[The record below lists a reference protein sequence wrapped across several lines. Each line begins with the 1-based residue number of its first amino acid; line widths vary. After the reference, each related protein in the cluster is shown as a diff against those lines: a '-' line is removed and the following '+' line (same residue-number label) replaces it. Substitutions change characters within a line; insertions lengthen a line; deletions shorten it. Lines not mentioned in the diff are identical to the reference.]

1 MVGKRTTFQ
10 SAALNVGAVLGAV
23 CLIFALAAVLFGLKP
38 LIFVSGSMGPTI
50 PTGALG
56 IAVPVNIDEVAVGDV
71 VSVQTSEDVRITHR
85 VVEVLPEGL
94 VLKGDANPVADLQPY
109 HVASVEK
116 LIFSVPLLGYVVS
129 WMSQPWA
136 YFLGG
141 LLCAYL
147 LFVAFGSTGQK
158 KGPSGGGNGGPQ
170 GKKSKGSTVPR
181 ASGKSDATKPSALG
195 RVVLIGVLASCLLGL
210 GLMAPSPVSTEAA
223 FLGSARAAGSP
234 QAATLAPPANV
245 TCTNV
250 QGNGETIRFNW
261 GTTGIAPTGFTV
273 TGQLNGSS
281 TVKSEALAASARSY
295 STSITSSNSLLGAL
309 LDLLVGFDRTF
320 TVAIYANYNSW
331 QSVPVSF
338 TQVHATAGLLGANK
352 RLTCTPH

>member
-1 MVGKRTTFQ
+1 MVSKRTIQ
-10 SAALNVGAVLGAV
+10 PAALNLGAVLGVV
-23 CLIFALAAVLFGLKP
+23 CLFFALASVLFGLKP
-38 LIFVSGSMGPTI
+38 LMFASGSMGPMI
-50 PTGALG
+50 PTGSLG
-56 IAVPVNIDEVAVGDV
+56 IAVPANVNEIAAGDI
-71 VSVQTSEDVRITHR
+71 VSVQTSADARITHR
-85 VVEVLPEGL
+85 VVEILPEGL

-109 HVASVEK
+109 SVTTVDK
-116 LIFSVPLLGYVVS
+116 LIFSVPLLGFVVS

-147 LFVAFGSTGQK
+147 LYVAFGAMGQK
-158 KGPSGGGNGGPQ
+158 NGPNDGDGRNLPSKKRKDSG
-170 GKKSKGSTVPR
+170 
-181 ASGKSDATKPSALG
+181 ALKPSLDSKTARHAPL
-195 RVVLIGVLASCLLGL
+195 RNVLLIGAVAMCMVGMGL
-210 GLMAPSPVSTEAA
+210 KVPAPQSTQAA
-223 FLGSARAAGSP
+223 FLGSARAAGSL

-261 GTTGIAPTGFTV
+261 GTTGIAPTSFLV
-273 TGQLNGSS
+273 TGQLNGS
-281 TVKSEALAASARSY
+281 TAIKSETLAASARSY

-320 TVAIYANYNSW
+320 TVAIYANYDSW
-331 QSVPVSF
+331 QSRPVSF
-338 TQVHATAGLLGANK
+338 TQVHATAGLLGSNR